1 MQVTT
6 QLSDMFSYSLWPI
19 IIFFLLIVIYILILR
34 KKKDKKIKEDYEI
47 LDLSY
52 KDINYIRKKYLKKI
66 NELEAKVNNKQ
77 ITNRKAY
84 LSLSA
89 IVRNFVHEMTGIKV
103 HKYTLKDIKKLN
115 MPQLTMLVEEYY
127 HPEFAE
133 YSLGNIK
140 ESISKTRKVIEKWH

>member
-1 MQVTT
+1 MQVTI

-66 NELEAKVNNKQ
+66 NELEDKVNNKQ

>member
-1 MQVTT
+1 MQVTI

-19 IIFFLLIVIYILILR
+19 IIFFLLTVTYILFLR

-66 NELEAKVNNKQ
+66 NELEDKVNNKQ